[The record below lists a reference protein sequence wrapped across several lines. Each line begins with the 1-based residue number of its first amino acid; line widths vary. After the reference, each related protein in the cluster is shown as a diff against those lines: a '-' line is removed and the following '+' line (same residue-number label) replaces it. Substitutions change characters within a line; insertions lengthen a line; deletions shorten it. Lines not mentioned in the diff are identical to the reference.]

1 MTALN
6 QKSQQLEELQVFEKQ
21 AKLLL
26 SESDSKYAKV
36 LRYCERKENEI
47 KESFRKEQARWYEK
61 RSDMQTKIR
70 NLQVRQQRLDIKIHA
85 KGTCL
90 RYSTFK
96 PG

>member
-21 AKLLL
+21 AKILL

-70 NLQVRQQRLDIKIHA
+70 NLQVRQRLDIKIMP
-85 KGTCL
+85 KGTCE
-90 RYSTFK
+90 
-96 PG
+96 